1 MLLSVSILFSG
12 CLFKKTAKGTN
23 IKVNYTGTAS
33 VSFYPVCPACK
44 HVSPSKSAN
53 VSDGEQLEAVYACEN
68 CYEVYKITID
78 RKNANSV
85 LDFGGLDSLDGKMTL
100 LTVLVF
106 VASIGIPLFH
116 LFFGKK
122 K

>member
-1 MLLSVSILFSG
+1 MKKFSLLIALSLTIAILLSG
-12 CLFKKTAKGTN
+12 CIFKKTAKGNN
-23 IKVNYTGTAS
+23 IKVDYTGTAS

-53 VSDGEQLEAVYACEN
+53 VSDGEQLETVYACEN

-78 RKNANSV
+78 RKNTNSV
-85 LDFGGLDSLDGKMTL
+85 LDFGSLDSLDGKMTL

-106 VASIGIPLFH
+106 VA
-116 LFFGKK
+116 
-122 K
+122 